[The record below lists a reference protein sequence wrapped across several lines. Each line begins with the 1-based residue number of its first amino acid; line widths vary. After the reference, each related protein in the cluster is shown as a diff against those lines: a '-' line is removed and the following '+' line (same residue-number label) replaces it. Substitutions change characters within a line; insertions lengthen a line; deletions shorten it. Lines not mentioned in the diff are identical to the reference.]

1 MRETLKDVPNIIL
14 ELFKGVA
21 QLLFRAGMNFYL
33 VNCRAFKWTDTEILT
48 RPQRA
53 YIETATRALGILFRI
68 LWFSLQGCIRH

>member
-33 VNCRAFKWTDTEILT
+33 VNCRAFKWTDNRDFDSSSKSI
-48 RPQRA
+48 
-53 YIETATRALGILFRI
+53 
-68 LWFSLQGCIRH
+68 H